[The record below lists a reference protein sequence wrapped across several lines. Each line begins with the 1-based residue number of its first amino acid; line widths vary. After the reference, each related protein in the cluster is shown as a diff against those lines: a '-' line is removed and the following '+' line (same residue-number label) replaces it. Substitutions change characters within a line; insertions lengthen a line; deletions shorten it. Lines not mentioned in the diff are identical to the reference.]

1 MINKMLTHNEW
12 ICLGVRTVNNS
23 NHQGKCIKITD
34 AFIHKKKS
42 RNKCKSSVLILK
54 KTAVFSLTKIDL
66 RSLTKSPGGNESW
79 YIN

>member
-34 AFIHKKKS
+34 AFIHKK
-42 RNKCKSSVLILK
+42 NPGINVNQ
-54 KTAVFSLTKIDL
+54 VFSYLKRQQCFL
-66 RSLTKSPGGNESW
+66 
-79 YIN
+79 